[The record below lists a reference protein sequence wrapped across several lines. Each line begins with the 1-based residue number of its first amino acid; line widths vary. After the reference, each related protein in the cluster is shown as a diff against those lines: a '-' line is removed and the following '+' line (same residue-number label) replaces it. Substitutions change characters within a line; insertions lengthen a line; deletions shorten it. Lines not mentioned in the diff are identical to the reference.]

1 MGLVSRVVLGACA
14 VGLCLGG
21 ATGRV
26 LGNAAQPRIY
36 VSNGGSGTIAEYDL
50 QSHALVESSVPI
62 SPWGAGGNAVVLS
75 DGSAIILPAT
85 YDIHKLRTAR
95 GEIALNTFSTYPPTI
110 GPLATNG
117 LDNFFAIDTKFRA
130 VDEYVPHPKVRHKGV
145 RYDGGGIGH
154 GAGLPTHMAADS
166 SDLWVTADNATV
178 THFSPSESVQSW
190 TYPSG
195 TVFADAY
202 VDASS
207 NAWVLFQSALPT
219 YFADDT
225 SCSPEPS
232 GPVTRY
238 AIAAEYVGGQPA
250 EVLYGQAGQNPVVA
264 HIAVD
269 ENERVYVSASHVIL
283 DFDPGTQCPDDALT
297 IGLNEKNVLAPLA
310 TYAADLYVADPV
322 ANAIDAYQG
331 GTTTRLWRF
340 TQPTG
345 QSGPVS
351 IHVQ

>member
-1 MGLVSRVVLGACA
+1 
-14 VGLCLGG
+14 
-21 ATGRV
+21 
-26 LGNAAQPRIY
+26 
-36 VSNGGSGTIAEYDL
+36 
-50 QSHALVESSVPI
+50 
-62 SPWGAGGNAVVLS
+62 
-75 DGSAIILPAT
+75 
-85 YDIHKLRTAR
+85 
-95 GEIALNTFSTYPPTI
+95 
-110 GPLATNG
+110 
-117 LDNFFAIDTKFRA
+117 
-130 VDEYVPHPKVRHKGV
+130 
-145 RYDGGGIGH
+145 
-154 GAGLPTHMAADS
+154 
-166 SDLWVTADNATV
+166 
-178 THFSPSESVQSW
+178 
-190 TYPSG
+190 
-195 TVFADAY
+195 
-202 VDASS
+202 
-207 NAWVLFQSALPT
+207 
-219 YFADDT
+219 
-225 SCSPEPS
+225 
-232 GPVTRY
+232 
-238 AIAAEYVGGQPA
+238 VGGQPA